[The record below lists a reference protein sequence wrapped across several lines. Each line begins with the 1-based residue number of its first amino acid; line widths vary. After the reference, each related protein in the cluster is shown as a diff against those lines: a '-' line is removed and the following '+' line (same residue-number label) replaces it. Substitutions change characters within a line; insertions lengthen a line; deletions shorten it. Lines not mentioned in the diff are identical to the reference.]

1 MQHLA
6 IVAWDGD
13 GRVAKYQDYATAAE
27 AAAHVARVAKA
38 FPQAFA
44 AEDPGGG
51 FRDWRVVDG
60 ALTLDPAVDPPEEVP
75 ADPLAEL
82 LIEKGAFTR
91 QEWETKLAASR
102 PAGVA
107 APERML

>member
-1 MQHLA
+1 MQYLA
-6 IVAWDGD
+6 IVAWDAE

-27 AAAHVARVAKA
+27 AAAHVARAAQA
-38 FPQAFA
+38 FPLAFA
-44 AEDPGGG
+44 AQDPGGG

-60 ALTLDPAVDPPEEVP
+60 ALTLDPVIDPPAESPV
-75 ADPLAEL
+75 DPLAEL

-102 PAGVA
+102 PSGVA